1 MTCSLKTKN
10 ENLELGT
17 CGIND
22 PWFYREKSGVNPAL
36 SRNCIREFQHRSPV
50 TKGCWGNDLES
61 EC

>member
-10 ENLELGT
+10 EKLELGT
-17 CGIND
+17 CGSMI
-22 PWFYREKSGVNPAL
+22 PGFIGKTGVNPAL
-36 SRNCIREFQHRSPV
+36 SRNCISELQHRSPV

>member
-1 MTCSLKTKN
+1 MTCTLKTKN

-36 SRNCIREFQHRSPV
+36 SRNCIRELQHRSPV
-50 TKGCWGNDLES
+50 TKGC
-61 EC
+61 